1 MKTTKRL
8 AKELGVKYIIG
19 GGYVFDK
26 FNENERF
33 PGGYPFNNK
42 NGEKEERRVSMQSK
56 IAFKIGILIFV
67 FLTNVRPAYVTVREG
82 IKTDLIYLIDVSG
95 SMIGLPLG
103 SGAKDIFSEVV
114 EALKNHVKVL
124 KPGTRVFIIT
134 FSDGLHDVD
143 GEEGTHY
150 EPIWSKEIKAV
161 TEQSD
166 KEKILKYIANL
177 NRDVRKPQGHGWQTA
192 IYDSM
197 KITLEMLDKL
207 REDYEKTHPHSKYKD
222 SHVQEIIL
230 FTDGKDTRSRQW
242 DFEKFLQEFNF
253 RRAEDKMG
261 THIFLKIITLGKN
274 VFSEKERKKIEKQ
287 QGMEIIDRPRSPIV
301 VKPSTSPTIPW
312 KEISTFATAG
322 TISILIGLT
331 GLYLFRRPIYLRV
344 CPADSYLDE
353 KRVARIFEL
362 KPGDD
367 VKIGKTTTGYPL
379 TDTNSFFRVKRKGR
393 KIFVEPTDKLFD
405 LNGRKIE
412 NPFSLKEEVVLKFED
427 KKIKL
432 RRQDN
437 V

>member
-1 MKTTKRL
+1 MKQSHNIPVRL
-8 AKELGVKYIIG
+8 KLG
-19 GGYVFDK
+19 F
-26 FNENERF
+26 R
-33 PGGYPFNNK
+33 
-42 NGEKEERRVSMQSK
+42 
-56 IAFKIGILIFV
+56 IGIVMLLFLLISIGD
-67 FLTNVRPAYVTVREG
+67 NVTALQA
-82 IKTDLIYLIDVSG
+82 IKTDLVYLVDVSG

-103 SGAKDIFSEVV
+103 PGAKDIFSEVV
-114 EALKNHVKVL
+114 EALKNHITSL
-124 KPGTRVFIIT
+124 KPDTRVFIIT

-150 EPIWSKEIKAV
+150 NPIWSKEIKVA

-166 KEKILKYIANL
+166 KEEILNYIANL
-177 NRDVRKPQGHGWQTA
+177 NEDVRKPQGHGWETA

-230 FTDGKDTRSRQW
+230 FTDGKDTKSRQW
-242 DFEKFLQEFNF
+242 NFEKFLQEFNF

-287 QGMEIIDRPRSPIV
+287 QGMEIIDQPKPPIV
-301 VKPSTSPTIPW
+301 VKSPTSSTIPW
-312 KEISTFATAG
+312 KKISIFATAG
-322 TISILIGLT
+322 VISILIGLT

-379 TDTNSFFRVKRKGR
+379 TDTNSTHF
-393 KIFVEPTDKLFD
+393 P
-405 LNGRKIE
+405 
-412 NPFSLKEEVVLKFED
+412 
-427 KKIKL
+427 L
-432 RRQDN
+432 RRKQSLN
-437 V
+437 LKTKK

>member
-1 MKTTKRL
+1 MKQSHNITTRL
-8 AKELGVKYIIG
+8 KLG
-19 GGYVFDK
+19 F
-26 FNENERF
+26 R
-33 PGGYPFNNK
+33 
-42 NGEKEERRVSMQSK
+42 
-56 IAFKIGILIFV
+56 IGIIMLLFLLISSV
-67 FLTNVRPAYVTVREG
+67 ADNVTALQA
-82 IKTDLIYLIDVSG
+82 IKTDLVYLVDVSG

-103 SGAKDIFSEVV
+103 SGAKDIFFKVV
-114 EALKNHVKVL
+114 EALKNHIKTL
-124 KPGTRVFIIT
+124 KPSTRVFIIT

-150 EPIWSKEIKAV
+150 KPIWTKEIKAV

-166 KEKILKYIANL
+166 KEEILKYVANL

-197 KITLEMLDKL
+197 KITLETLDKL
-207 REDYEKTHPHSKYKD
+207 REDYEKTYPHSKYKD
-222 SHVQEIIL
+222 SHAQEIIL
-230 FTDGKDTRSRQW
+230 FTDGKDTKSRQW
-242 DFEKFLQEFNF
+242 NFEKFLQEFNF

-274 VFSEKERKKIEKQ
+274 VFSEKERKKIRKQ
-287 QGMEIIDRPRSPIV
+287 QGMEIIDQPKPPIV
-301 VKPSTSPTIPW
+301 IKSPTSSTIPW
-312 KEISTFATAG
+312 KKIITFGAAG
-322 TISILIGLT
+322 VILTLIGLT
-331 GLYLFRRPIYLRV
+331 GLYLFRHPIYLRV

-367 VKIGKTTTGYPL
+367 VEIGKTTTGYPL
-379 TDTNSFFRVKRKGR
+379 TGTNSFFRVKRKGR

-405 LNGRKIE
+405 LDGRKIE
-412 NPFSLKEEVVLKFED
+412 NPFFLKEETVLKFED

-432 RRQDN
+432 RRQNN